1 MIKKMALGL
10 FVALF
15 SINYV
20 TRWNNLFQVIMT
32 YFQNVEHLR
41 IADEEKIL
49 SLSNKDDMTMEK
61 IKLCLFGSLLI
72 ITVYRFS

>member
-61 IKLCLFGSLLI
+61 IKLYLFGSLLI

>member
-1 MIKKMALGL
+1 MALGL
-10 FVALF
+10 FVVLF

-32 YFQNVEHLR
+32 YFQNVEHLW
-41 IADEEKIL
+41 IVDEEKIL
-49 SLSNKDDMTMEK
+49 SLSNKDDMRMEK
-61 IKLCLFGSLLI
+61 IKFYLFGSLLI

>member
-1 MIKKMALGL
+1 MALGL
-10 FVALF
+10 FVVLF

-32 YFQNVEHLR
+32 YFQNVEHLW

-49 SLSNKDDMTMEK
+49 SLSNKDDMRMEK
-61 IKLCLFGSLLI
+61 IKFHLFGSLLI

>member
-10 FVALF
+10 FFALF

-20 TRWNNLFQVIMT
+20 TRWDNLFQVIMT

-61 IKLCLFGSLLI
+61 IKLYLFGSLLI

>member
-1 MIKKMALGL
+1 MALRL
-10 FVALF
+10 FVVLF

-32 YFQNVEHLR
+32 YFQNAEHLW

-49 SLSNKDDMTMEK
+49 SLSNKDDMRMEK
-61 IKLCLFGSLLI
+61 IKFYLFGSLLI

>member
-15 SINYV
+15 SINYA

-61 IKLCLFGSLLI
+61 IKLYLFGSLLI

>member
-1 MIKKMALGL
+1 MALGL
-10 FVALF
+10 FVVLF

-32 YFQNVEHLR
+32 YFQNVEHLW

-49 SLSNKDDMTMEK
+49 SLSNKDDMRMEK
-61 IKLCLFGSLLI
+61 IKFYLFGSLLI

>member
-1 MIKKMALGL
+1 MALGL
-10 FVALF
+10 FVVLF

-32 YFQNVEHLR
+32 YFQNAEHLW

-49 SLSNKDDMTMEK
+49 SLSNKDDMRMEK
-61 IKLCLFGSLLI
+61 IKFYLFGSLLI